1 MRWILLAGL
10 VGVVATTAVPA
21 ASGRGNGTLAAHA
34 ELKVTSS
41 PTSCPAGVPSDFLC
55 ADRKGSGIVR
65 GLGQVT
71 ETYLYF
77 VDQESPECGGAK
89 RVVRTTAR
97 LAVPGKGEFDLVLDD
112 HPGCFPGEALSLTR
126 TYRVAGGTGAY
137 AGASGNGT
145 LSHRVAITLSGAAGT
160 DVYDGT
166 VAVPGLEF
174 DLSAR

>member
-1 MRWILLAGL
+1 MRWILLVGL
-10 VGVVATTAVPA
+10 VGAVATTAVPA

-41 PTSCPAGVPSDFLC
+41 TTSCPAGVPSDFLC

-112 HPGCFPGEALSLTR
+112 HPGCFPGEAL
-126 TYRVAGGTGAY
+126 A
-137 AGASGNGT
+137 
-145 LSHRVAITLSGAAGT
+145 
-160 DVYDGT
+160 
-166 VAVPGLEF
+166 
-174 DLSAR
+174 